1 MTSSYDLQLLFSSDL
16 EGGDASA
23 LERAVLF
30 AGAVDELRDGQTLVL
45 SAGDNIIPGPFLSAA
60 LDSGTY
66 GALSSAVA
74 TIYNNAPLPT
84 GLSYSTLEGLQGSI
98 DMAIMSAIGFDASAL
113 GNHELDNGPDE
124 FADLLAYAVGRGGD
138 LENIGPSFPYL
149 SANIDTSA
157 SGDING
163 LVATSDFIDGDTF
176 TPLPTVD
183 VNGAVTA
190 ANTDRIAKAA
200 YFDVPDANGVT
211 KRIAIVSAVTPN
223 LPNIGSPGDVVVLGD
238 NGETSYPLAGT
249 QALIDQMAEL
259 ATVIQ
264 PVINAALDDNGGVN
278 ADQVILVSHLQEDG
292 RFEKELI
299 KHLKGV
305 NIVLAGGSDKHFINK
320 GTDATINNETEEY
333 FTTTNKEGEAAYV
346 FSVEGKYQS
355 IGQLHIDFAAPAE
368 VDTKQDDVVIADAA
382 QYTVKESVGVQGQAG
397 YVAPS
402 VTRVAADGVGGT
414 ALSAVETDPAQFTA
428 NGAQDVVNDLIG
440 AVRGV
445 VNTKDAA
452 VLGYTNVYLDGRKP
466 EIRSEETNLGNL
478 VTDAILDTVNSLI
491 KAKPHLFPAGINA
504 DGEQRPQLI
513 DAVFTNSG
521 SLRAAIG
528 SIDKDGNGIVNP
540 AKTAAVDGYD
550 KPAGA
555 FTQLDAENSMRYN
568 NRQFRVDLGADDLRT
583 LIEHGVSRSN
593 PGNDPGQFPQVA
605 GMRFSYDWSADFD
618 PDTAG
623 QQRVKSLFL
632 INDDG
637 SVKDVIVQDGKLQ
650 GDPDRDIA
658 ILAPGPFLAL
668 GNGDSYP
675 VVPEGSNSG
684 VAHEMRY
691 VTDQGYADITW
702 TKTGVAN
709 APTGFPGLNFDGSGN
724 ATYSTSDPNEFKL
737 LDEADFDDSSM
748 SESSTGVIRERRAVA
763 DYLSK
768 LHNSPAN
775 GYDKAETS
783 PQNDLRMININ
794 DGNMGDDQF
803 DVLPELE
810 QIVAPMSGIDLGGSE
825 FPAYSAEHQ
834 IAAVITGG
842 DALKLVD
849 LSNFKAPAFLKE
861 ITLDGDAQ
869 SVAIHGDLVA
879 VAVAGGRS
887 YSAKDQTTGY
897 ATAPG
902 EVSFFRLSGEGAKA
916 ELSKLGDVT
925 VGALPDNVVFNE
937 DGTKVLTADEAESIN
952 EVDPYNDDAKGSISM
967 IDVSS
972 FDESTVDVSGFTAA
986 TVDFSAFVNGHAE
999 RLRLQGV
1006 RIFPQNTKEAWSD
1019 LKDVDV
1025 WQEEAQDIEPE
1036 AITILGDKAWVSLQ
1050 ENNAVAELDISGSSP
1065 VISDIWSLG
1074 IKDWTRGTPQAT
1086 NIDFTIDYP
1095 TGATRPDPNGDGNIN
1110 PEEVTAGGLS
1120 GAWYNGQ
1127 ESGLDTFYVITDRG
1141 PQANNL
1147 PVGATTVGANTN
1159 SGTKVFDDPD
1169 YPITVYKL
1177 SQDGKA
1183 LNEEAQVQLK
1193 VPYIDANDGLTK
1205 FRPLTGI
1212 GADLPSHDAAW
1223 ELDSNTG
1230 NYVPSSRDA
1239 FGLDAEAINVITV
1252 AGLNGDKPMFAVS
1265 DEYFP
1270 QIMLFDEASGNLV
1283 KRFVPAGTDFTGGS
1297 YDAEKGDVAAF
1308 TSATLPAAYADR
1320 SANRGFEGMAWNS
1333 DTNKLVAFVQSPM
1346 SPAGHKNTEFVRV
1359 LEFDPAANSGA
1370 GQATAEYL
1378 HLLSK
1383 ESQLSG
1389 DAMVDKIGDVVY
1401 DANTKRYLVIERD
1414 SLTTA
1419 TANKAVLEVD
1429 LSRATNVLDYTNEAN
1444 GKSWQDVLGAGV
1456 TQPEMADVPSIAD
1469 ALIDS
1474 SAAIKMAHR
1483 VELFNLPSIGANFEF
1498 DKPEG
1503 LALKPDGSLMV
1514 FNDND
1519 FTSVAGRAD
1528 NVATEIVFTEEPIAT
1543 DKDKDGARGNK
1554 NLYGLPMPDG
1564 LDSYV
1569 SNGQTYI
1576 IVAGEGDDRDSDFD
1590 GDHKEAKDVEDVD
1603 VTYTHT
1609 DGEKYGILEHAD
1621 LSIPNDGLD
1630 NKLGI
1635 STIDSDYDGDG
1646 VIDQPYAFGSRSF
1659 RIYDDKGN
1667 LVHDSGNLLEEIGWA
1682 SGLYDSGRTD
1692 NKGVEP
1698 EMVIVEEIDGR
1709 QIAFVGFERLEQK
1722 PTDPL
1727 NGSAVAMFD
1736 VTDPHNTK
1744 FLELFANTARQTGTP
1759 VTGVNA
1765 HEDGDMFAQSLRSEG
1780 MVFIPFQ
1787 NTNSSDAHGILMV
1800 AAEGDDI
1807 EYNDDEDEV
1816 YDGQHLDFY
1825 EVKLD
1830 TLAPSKIA
1838 QEILNNNKGVGG
1850 IYNPSGRINLEAN
1863 GFDLGNDQVILTRL
1877 NNNSRIKDLKGG
1889 VSIDADD
1896 ASGIRIEQ
1904 AAGGL
1909 LIDAGQQS
1917 VFNLSSD
1924 KDEVTNLGGRGNLVR
1939 GGFGADAFEVKAGG
1953 SGAKDTFLDFQLG
1966 VDELTVRTGSSVTT
1980 YGNALADQVAERA
1993 ELLALAGGLGID
2005 FNFTPD
2011 LRAAHGKLHAISG
2024 TTTLAGAGLRVA
2036 KTDSDIVSATIKVSG
2051 AVLDDSKLAGLNL
2064 TASKN
2069 VAGTEISFSPANGH
2083 QMLDAEQLQKALGM
2097 IRFNGSA
2104 DGSVEITAEDKFGL
2118 VATTTRRDFSL
2129 IAPKAASALRKQ
2141 VVTLDG
2147 DNGADIAFTEAS
2159 ADALQ
2164 VLGTKGGDTVRL
2176 SNAIK
2181 GRNTSYGFEGADQI
2195 FAPKGGKAVGGADD
2209 DVLVGSVD
2217 GYAILDGGADN
2228 DTLIGGTW
2236 NSLYAGS
2243 GHDTL
2248 IAMGSYNRLRG
2259 DAGSDKFVLADTHQ
2273 PAAKGP
2279 NTVLDF
2285 ELGVDKLVLAGDIAK
2300 SSAIDFEDTRGG
2312 VNMKLDGKHI
2322 AYIHG
2327 VSTADDLMA
2336 DVVKEATS
2344 YVAPLMNTIEDV
2356 KIMHNA
2362 IAMG

>member
-16 EGGDASA
+16 EGGDTDTLDRSWSFA
-23 LERAVLF
+23 RAVK
-30 AGAVDELRDGQTLVL
+30 ELSTPNTLLL
-45 SAGDNIIPGPFLSAA
+45 SAGDNIIPGPYRDAP
-60 LDSGTY
+60 LDSGTWSELDAAY
-66 GALSSAVA
+66 TTLLGKTV
-74 TIYNNAPLPT
+74 T
-84 GLSYSTLEGLQGSI
+84 GLEGVAGAF
-98 DMAIMSAIGFDASAL
+98 DMTVMNLIGFDASAV
-113 GNHELDNGPDE
+113 GNHEFDLSPTA
-124 FADLLAYAVGRGGD
+124 FAATIDATPTNVGN
-138 LENIGPSFPYL
+138 LFPYL
-149 SANIDTSA
+149 TANLDFTTSGSL
-157 SGDING
+157 SGQAATTSYVDGANFGLDSNG
-163 LVATSDFIDGDTF
+163 DVDLAAKKLAPAAIFEIPNKAGDGTQ
-176 TPLPTVD
+176 
-183 VNGAVTA
+183 
-190 ANTDRIAKAA
+190 RIAVVGA
-200 YFDVPDANGVT
+200 T
-211 KRIAIVSAVTPN
+211 TPN
-223 LPNIGSPGDVVVLGD
+223 LQRISSPGDVTVLGTD
-238 NGETSYPLAGT
+238 GQSGYPSNPVDITSQMLDLAS
-249 QALIDQMAEL
+249 EL
-259 ATVIQ
+259 Q
-264 PVINAALDDNGGVN
+264 PVINDALDPAKGN
-278 ADQVILVSHLQEDG
+278 ANQVIVVSHLQEDG

-299 KHLKGV
+299 KHLSGV
-305 NIVLAGGSDKHFINK
+305 NVVIGGGSDQVWIDEGSNTADPKDDVQQLANK
-320 GTDATINNETEEY
+320 D
-333 FTTTNKEGEAAYV
+333 GELAYV
-346 FSVEGKYQS
+346 FSVEGKYANL
-355 IGQLHIDFAAPAE
+355 GQVHLNFDADGVPSLVESRRLILDDDGSSEFENDGDNQPLTISNAAANDAN
-368 VDTKQDDVVIADAA
+368 VLSVKAIADA
-382 QYTVKESVGVQGQAG
+382 VSLSVLKTLD
-397 YVAPS
+397 S
-402 VTRVAADGVGGT
+402 N
-414 ALSAVETDPAQFTA
+414 SAVF
-428 NGAQDVVNDLIG
+428 
-440 AVRGV
+440 
-445 VNTKDAA
+445 
-452 VLGYTNVYLDGRKP
+452 GYSDVYLEGDKP
-466 EIRSEETNLGNL
+466 IVRTQETNLGNL
-478 VTDAILDTVNSLI
+478 LTDSILWYTNQV
-491 KAKPHLFPAGINA
+491 HAG
-504 DGEQRPQLI
+504 DPV

-521 SLRAAIG
+521 GIRAHIG
-528 SIDKDGNGIVNP
+528 DKDNQGTTL
-540 AKTAAVDGYD
+540 AKTLADDGYIKD
-550 KPAGA
+550 AGGIS
-555 FTQLDAENSMRYN
+555 QLDLENVTRFN
-568 NRQFRVDLGADDLRT
+568 NKMFRIDTTAAGFRT
-583 LIEHGVSRSN
+583 LIETGIDKSF
-593 PGNDPGQFPQVA
+593 PGNSAGQYPQVA
-605 GMRFSYDWSADFD
+605 GMKFSFDYNADYDQQQGGFQRIDSLYLMDNKGTAD
-618 PDTAG
+618 PD
-623 QQRVKSLFL
+623 
-632 INDDG
+632 DDT
-637 SVKDVIVQDGKLQ
+637 VKDVIVQNGQ
-650 GDPDRDIA
+650 VMGDPSRPIS
-658 ILAPGPFLAL
+658 LVAPGPFLAAE
-668 GNGDSYP
+668 NGDDYP
-675 VVPEGSNSG
+675 VIDGPRDMVGG
-684 VAHEMRY
+684 VATNVRF
-691 VTDQGYADITW
+691 VTQSGFAPLQYDTNGVNADGDHTVDTTVSSLAEVTAIYEAADASADIPDPEVVPPADIITERDAFKAYMSAFHATPQTAFNIAETPAADDLRVINF
-702 TKTGVAN
+702 TKT
-709 APTGFPGLNFDGSGN
+709 
-724 ATYSTSDPNEFKL
+724 
-737 LDEADFDDSSM
+737 
-748 SESSTGVIRERRAVA
+748 I
-763 DYLSK
+763 
-768 LHNSPAN
+768 
-775 GYDKAETS
+775 
-783 PQNDLRMININ
+783 
-794 DGNMGDDQF
+794 GNMNNDQLS
-803 DVLPELE
+803 VEPELE

-887 YSAKDQTTGY
+887 YSAKGQTTGY
-897 ATAPG
+897 ASAPG

-916 ELSKLGDVT
+916 ELSKLGDVP

-952 EVDPYNDDAKGSISM
+952 EADPYNDDAKGSISM

-1006 RIFPQNTKEAWSD
+1006 RIFPQNTKDAWSG

-1074 IKDWTRGTPQAT
+1074 IKDWTRGTPQVT

-1095 TGATRPDPNGDGNIN
+1095 TGATRPDPNGDGKID

-1120 GAWYNGQ
+1120 GAWYD
-1127 ESGLDTFYVITDRG
+1127 STDDAFFVITDRG

-1147 PVGATTVGANTN
+1147 PVGATTVRANTN
-1159 SGTKVFDDPD
+1159 SGKKVFDDPD

-1177 SQDGKA
+1177 SQSGQA
-1183 LNEEAQVQLK
+1183 LNEVDQVQLK
-1193 VPYIDANDGLTK
+1193 VPDAGKYVDGTGEDEW
-1205 FRPLTGI
+1205 REVTGI

-1230 NYVPSSRDA
+1230 NYEPSSRDA

-1252 AGLNGDKPMFAVS
+1252 AGLNGDQPMFAVS

-1270 QIMLFDEASGNLV
+1270 QIMLFDKASGKLV
-1283 KRFVPAGTDFTGGS
+1283 KRFVPEGTDFTGGS
-1297 YDAEKGDVAAF
+1297 YDADKGDVAAF

-1320 SANRGFEGMAWNS
+1320 RANRGFEGMAWNS

-1346 SPAGHKNTEFVRV
+1346 RPAGHKNTEFVRV

-1389 DAMVDKIGDVVY
+1389 GAMVDKIGDVVY

-1429 LSRATNVLDYTNEAN
+1429 LSRATNVLDYTNQAN

-1483 VELFNLPSIGANFEF
+1483 VELFNLPSIGANYEF

-1543 DKDKDGARGNK
+1543 DKSKDGNRGNK
-1554 NLYGLPMPDG
+1554 NLYGLPMADG

-1590 GDHKEAKDVEDVD
+1590 GDHNEAKDVEDVD

-1609 DGEKYGILEHAD
+1609 DGKEYGILEHAD
-1621 LSIPNDGLD
+1621 PSIPNDGLD

-1667 LVHDSGNLLEEIGWA
+1667 LVHDSGNLLEEIAWA

-1807 EYNDDEDEV
+1807 EYNAQEHEV

-1939 GGFGADAFEVKAGG
+1939 GGLGADAFEVKAGG

-2259 DAGSDKFVLADTHQ
+2259 DAGSDKFVLADTHH
-2273 PAAKGP
+2273 PATKGP

-2300 SSAIDFEDTRGG
+2300 SSDPTFEDTRGG

-2336 DVVKEATS
+2336 DVVKDATS

-2356 KIMHNA
+2356 KTMHNV